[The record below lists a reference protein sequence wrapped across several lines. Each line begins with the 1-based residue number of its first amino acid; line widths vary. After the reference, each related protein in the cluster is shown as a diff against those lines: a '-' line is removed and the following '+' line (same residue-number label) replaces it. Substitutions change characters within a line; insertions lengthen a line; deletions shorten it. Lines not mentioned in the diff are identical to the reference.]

1 MTAIEVDQLSKAFQV
16 KRRRPGVMGALAA
29 LVAAPVEIRWAVREL
44 SFAIEAGEMVGYIG
58 PNGAGKSTT
67 VKMLTGI
74 LVPTEGRLSILGLD
88 PSTQRRKHAAH
99 IGVVFGQRT
108 QLWWDLPLE
117 ESFDLLRA
125 IYRIPADRYRANL
138 KRFRA
143 LLELDEFLRT
153 PVRQLSLGQRMR
165 GDLAA
170 ALLHDP
176 PVVFLDEP
184 TIGLDV
190 VAKER
195 IREFLLAANRERG
208 VTVLLTTHD
217 MGDIEKL
224 CQRVMIIDHGRLL
237 YNGPLSEIRE
247 RYGRHRTLVVDLQET
262 RPEEEVRG
270 AVSGVQV
277 FRCSGVQDGFA
288 EGLNTRTPEHLNTA
302 VVELLRSER
311 QRHWIRF
318 DRGTVSAAELIA
330 AVSARLPVMDLAIE
344 EPEIE
349 GIIARIYREGI

>member
-1 MTAIEVDQLSKAFQV
+1 
-16 KRRRPGVMGALAA
+16 
-29 LVAAPVEIRWAVREL
+29 VEQRWAVRDL
-44 SFAIEAGEMVGYIG
+44 SFVIVAGEMVGYIG

-74 LVPTEGRLSILGLD
+74 LVPTGGRLSVLGLD
-88 PSTQRRKHAAH
+88 PSTQRRAHAAN

-138 KRFRA
+138 KRFREI
-143 LLELDEFLRT
+143 LELDEFLRT

-176 PVVFLDEP
+176 PVLFLDEP

-195 IREFLLAANRERG
+195 IREFLRAANRERE
-208 VTVLLTTHD
+208 VTILLTTHD

-224 CQRVMIIDHGRLL
+224 CPRVMIIDHGRLL
-237 YNGPLSEIRE
+237 YNGPLAEIRE
-247 RYGRHRTLVVDLQET
+247 RYGRHRTLVIDLQET
-262 RPEEEVRG
+262 RPAEEVREALE
-270 AVSGVQV
+270 AVGVQAFRRSGVREDESQ
-277 FRCSGVQDGFA
+277 S
-288 EGLNTRTPEHLNTA
+288 RTPNAECRTPML
-302 VVELLRSER
+302 VRSER

-318 DRGTVSAAELIA
+318 DRASISAAELIG
-330 AVSARLPVMDLAIE
+330 AVSARLPVTDLAIE

-349 GIIARIYREGI
+349 GIIGRIYREGL